1 MNSEL
6 AALQPYPFEKLA
18 NLKAGLSPSGEHIAL
33 SIGEPKHPAPEFV
46 LEELVRQLPLIEKYP
61 GTKGSD
67 ELRQTIAT
75 WLEQRFALQQ
85 VNADT
90 QVLPVNGT
98 REAIFAFVQAAFDR
112 HKQGNK
118 VVCPNPFYQIYEGAA
133 LLAGGEPHFIPCLN
147 GQQPDF
153 DAVSD
158 SVWQQTQILF
168 ICTPNNP
175 TGATLSIAQLQK
187 LIHLAD
193 KHDFILASDECYSEI
208 YLDEA
213 HPPIGLL
220 EACAQMGR
228 HDYRRCVVFH
238 SLSKRSN
245 LPGLRSGFIAGDA
258 SIMADFLRYRT
269 YHGCAMPLH
278 HQMASIAAW
287 QDETHVASNRD
298 LYRVKFKRF
307 KEVLNGSLDLVIPPA
322 SFYYWAKTP
331 IDDEQ
336 FAKLL
341 YQEANLTVLPGRYL
355 GRTINGINPGEG
367 YIRMAMVATVDE
379 CLEAGERI
387 KTVIKEKL

>member
-18 NLKAGLSPSGEHIAL
+18 ELKAGLTPAGEHIAL

-46 LEELVRQLPLIEKYP
+46 LEELKHQLPLVANYP
-61 GTKGSD
+61 GTKGTL
-67 ELRQTIAT
+67 ELRQTISN
-75 WLEQRFALQQ
+75 WLVRRFSL
-85 VNADT
+85 NHFDSET

-112 HKQGNK
+112 HKAGNK
-118 VVCPNPFYQIYEGAA
+118 IVCPNPFYQIYEGAA
-133 LLAGGEPHFIPCLN
+133 LLAGAQPHFIACVD

-153 DAVSD
+153 DQVSEE
-158 SVWQQTQILF
+158 VWQQTQILF

-175 TGATLSIAQLQK
+175 TGATLSIGDMQK
-187 LIHLAD
+187 LIALAD
-193 KHDFILASDECYSEI
+193 QYDFILASDECYSEI

-213 HPPIGLL
+213 HPPAGLL
-220 EACAQMGR
+220 QACAQMGR
-228 HDYRRCVVFH
+228 NDYRRCVVFH

-245 LPGLRSGFIAGDA
+245 LPGLRSGFVAGDA
-258 SIMADFLRYRT
+258 EIMAAFLRYRT
-269 YHGCAMPLH
+269 YHGCAMPMH

-307 KEVLNGSLDLVIPPA
+307 KTLLAGTLDLVVPPA

-341 YQEANLTVLPGRYL
+341 YQEANVTVLPGRYL
-355 GRTINGINPGEG
+355 GRTIEGHNPGAG